1 MPPRYPKLLVALI
14 ALLLTLMG
22 ATSAR
27 ANEPVAHGILFFSPT
42 CPYCHVVIDDV
53 LPPLEARYGAQLAIM
68 IIDVSQPDGQAIYRS
83 AVTSFNVPQDRL
95 GVPAL
100 AFGDQFLVGSAEI
113 PQLLPTMIA
122 ETLAAGGNAWP
133 AIPGFEPPLLE
144 EGPLPTPQPLS
155 PFQRDP
161 VGNGAAVVMLVIML
175 ISVFVLAR
183 FMRGVSERP
192 LASWR
197 IQAVPLLSLIGM
209 VVATYLAYVEV
220 SGAEAVCGP
229 VGDCN
234 TVQQSEYAKIFGI
247 PVGLLGLA
255 GYTVIMLAWAVRQY
269 GSGQAARWAAI
280 ALPTMIFGG
289 VIFSIYLTFL
299 EPFVIGATCAWCLA
313 SAAIM
318 TALLWVTVPQ
328 SAPPATRGGGRAHQ
342 RAGSRS

>member
-1 MPPRYPKLLVALI
+1 MSYRTTFLVALI
-14 ALLLTLMG
+14 AFLLSIMG
-22 ATSAR
+22 ASSLR

-42 CPYCHVVIDDV
+42 CPHCHVVIDDV

-68 IIDVSQPDGQAIYRS
+68 IIDVSQPDGQAIYRA
-83 AVTSFNVPQDRL
+83 AVERFNVPQERL

-100 AFGDQFLVGSAEI
+100 IFGEQFLVGSAEI
-113 PQLLPTMIA
+113 PQLLPGMIA

-133 AIPGFEPPLLE
+133 AIPGFTPPALDQ
-144 EGPLPTPQPLS
+144 PMPTPQALS

-161 VGNGAAVVMLVIML
+161 VGNGAAVVMLAIML

-183 FMRGVSERP
+183 FMRGPFDQP
-192 LASWR
+192 LAPWR
-197 IQAVPLLSLIGM
+197 VKAVPILTLIGM
-209 VVATYLAYVEV
+209 VVATYLAYIEI

-247 PVGLLGLA
+247 PVGLIGLA
-255 GYTVIMLAWAVRQY
+255 GYTVILLAWAIRQY
-269 GSGQAARWAAI
+269 GSGRSAHWAAI
-280 ALPTMIFGG
+280 ALPTIVFGG
-289 VIFSIYLTFL
+289 VLFSSYLTFL

-328 SAPPATRGGGRAHQ
+328 NKAPATRGRRRTDQGRKLAH
-342 RAGSRS
+342 